1 MTTKEGLLKKTAE
14 ELRSGIVRDDYDMR
28 QTLTFCLSTIIHIL
42 DHDTKEIKKPPTTL
56 YT

>member
-1 MTTKEGLLKKTAE
+1 MPTKESLLKKTAE
-14 ELRSGIVRDDYDMR
+14 DLRSGIVRDDYDMR

-42 DHDTKEIKKPPTTL
+42 DHDTKEVKKPPKTL